1 MNKIRILLA
10 DDHPM
15 VRSGLIKLLE
25 PYKEFVVVGEAGDGQ
40 EAVAMTKKLEPD
52 IVIIDLSMPK
62 LSGIEATKLIRKNN
76 PITKVLVLTMHDNE
90 EYVYQIFKCGAG
102 GYMLKNTGKDEL
114 AAAIHAVAK
123 GGTFFSPRVS
133 EIMVNA
139 YLRKADKREG
149 SPASNED
156 IPLTNREKEILF
168 YIADGLN
175 NSQIAEKLFIS
186 ARTVDTHRTNIMQ
199 KLDIHDAANLVR
211 YAINKMG
218 ASISHETLFFVF
230 AETNQ
235 PFFFS
240 FP

>member
-1 MNKIRILLA
+1 MNKIQILLA

-25 PYKEFVVVGEAGDGQ
+25 PYKEFIVVGEAGDGE

-76 PITKVLVLTMHDNE
+76 PTTKVLVLTMHDNE

-102 GYMLKNTGKDEL
+102 GYMLKNTGKDDL
-114 AAAIHAVAK
+114 AAAIRAVAK
-123 GGTFFSPRVS
+123 GETFFSPRVS
-133 EIMVNA
+133 EIMVSA
-139 YLRKADKREG
+139 YLRKADVREEL
-149 SPASNED
+149 PLSNED
-156 IPLTNREKEILF
+156 VLLTKREKEILF

-211 YAINKMG
+211 YALSKKEK
-218 ASISHETLFFVF
+218 HR
-230 AETNQ
+230 TN
-235 PFFFS
+235 S
-240 FP
+240 